1 VRASAAAP
9 LLAVLVLLAGC
20 GSGAMSYP
28 PSGIDGLTIP
38 TPSPDPSDFVAR
50 ITNPWL
56 ELTPGRVMRYDV
68 KRTGRPDATRTVTV
82 LPGTVT
88 IDGVRTTA
96 VRDDLTGAETTTT
109 RTDYYAQDRAGN
121 VWWFGQQG
129 LWRAGREGAEAGLL
143 LTATPRLGDGYRA
156 AYAPGVVED
165 VITVAQAR
173 PIVSL
178 ERTSELEPGGA
189 TWDTYRKGVGLTERL
204 VTATGER
211 DVLEAD

>member
-1 VRASAAAP
+1 VRAPAAAA
-9 LLAVLVLLAGC
+9 LLAVLALLGGC
-20 GSGAMSYP
+20 GSGAASYP

-38 TPSPDPSDFVAR
+38 TPSPDPADFVAR

-56 ELTPGRVMRYDV
+56 ALTPGRVRRYDV

-96 VRDDLTGAETTTT
+96 VRDVLTGGDTAST

-129 LWRAGREGAEAGLL
+129 LWQAGREGARAGLVV
-143 LTATPRLGDGYRA
+143 TATPRLGDGYRA
-156 AYAPGVVED
+156 AYAKGVVED
-165 VITVAQAR
+165 VITVAQVR
-173 PIVSL
+173 PILSL
-178 ERTSELEPGGA
+178 ERTSVLAPGGA
-189 TWDTYRKGVGLTERL
+189 TWDTYRQGVGLTERL

-211 DVLEAD
+211 DVLEPD